1 MVKYPELLDGKP
13 PATRRSLWRRR
24 LRYHISTISVG
35 LMALLLLIAVL
46 WPYMVIT
53 VPSGEVGVQWYRFLG
68 FDSYCWCFA
77 GRGTALDPREIR
89 EEGLHLIAPWNKM
102 FRYSLRLQSTT
113 QIYNAISKD
122 GVSIRI
128 EINTR
133 FQLVHNSV
141 GVLHKFIGPNYVALV
156 VAPEVGSQARQVISE
171 YTAQQVYVSREE
183 IQNRIRDAA
192 QKSLGAHL
200 NTLVQPEAVE
210 ELDPKHY
217 TDFLQNSIQIL
228 DTLVLGIEL
237 PPQIVDAINRQTEEY
252 YMIQEY
258 KFRVAREAEESKR
271 KQIEANGIAAFQ
283 QTVAKGIS
291 PSYLRWRGIEATL
304 ALARSP
310 NAKIV
315 VIGSGKDGLPIILGN
330 VDYPPAAA
338 AAPPAGTAPSVPAP
352 AAGSSEAAPAPAEGS
367 REAAPPP
374 AAAAPSTTTGGN
386 GEPNSKP
393 QNTPPQKPVPP
404 PSNRSGAAGPGGG
417 GGAAEQNTGTF
428 NPLSLP
434 AIRDALSRL
443 TAGGTQSSNPRPPAS
458 P

>member
-1 MVKYPELLDGKP
+1 M
-13 PATRRSLWRRR
+13 PAAAPRSIR
-24 LRYHISTISVG
+24 
-35 LMALLLLIAVL
+35 A
-46 WPYMVIT
+46 
-53 VPSGEVGVQWYRFLG
+53 
-68 FDSYCWCFA
+68 
-77 GRGTALDPREIR
+77 EIR

-102 FRYSLRLQSTT
+102 FRYSLRLASTT

-133 FQLVHNSV
+133 FQLRPQFGGRAAQVHRPELRRPS
-141 GVLHKFIGPNYVALV
+141 GGA
-156 VAPEVGSQARQVISE
+156 EVGSQARQVISE